1 MTESP
6 YLVWLENS
14 EKENQE
20 LKYLQYLIT
29 KNNVSTGDSYRNMKY
44 SVDPPRLNRGYKN
57 IYSRIAL
64 FQLFLLA

>member
-6 YLVWLENS
+6 FLVWLENS

-29 KNNVSTGDSYRNMKY
+29 KNNVSTDDSYRN
-44 SVDPPRLNRGYKN
+44 
-57 IYSRIAL
+57 I
-64 FQLFLLA
+64 LAWTEVIRTSTQVLHFFSFFF